1 MNKIA
6 ENMVKNN
13 WVSIPVEEYK
23 ELLEY
28 KGRYLELKDMYYRD
42 WNKSITPTITW
53 TDDNGK
59 LKTYPYSVT
68 TLKNGVET
76 EC

>member
-1 MNKIA
+1 MEKTEKFITI
-6 ENMVKNN
+6 
-13 WVSIPVEEYK
+13 STEEYK

-28 KGRYLELKDMYYRD
+28 KGRYLELKDIYYRD

-53 TDDNGK
+53 TDENGK
-59 LKTYPYSVT
+59 INTYPYSVT